1 MNYDITQ
8 IVSKEITDK
17 TLDLSIDFTEIALDQ
32 FISNS
37 VLSEIPIIKSLVSFY
52 NIKNSITHRHNT
64 KKILSF
70 FQEFNSKK
78 INDIKFNQFKHKFKT
93 DEKYQTQ
100 VTETIIL
107 LNERFLQVEK
117 SKILA
122 NLIIAY
128 IEDNLSWDEL
138 TDITIVLDNVQPKAF
153 LFLEKMS
160 KFEHWQSFDFNE
172 DICQGIILATGI
184 GYKDGSQLW
193 ITKTGQQLFNYGIK
207 PANII

>member
-93 DEKYQTQ
+93 DKKYQTQ

-122 NLIIAY
+122 NLIIAH

-138 TDITIVLDNVQPKAF
+138 TDITIVLDNIQPKAF
-153 LFLEKMS
+153 LFLEKLS
-160 KFEHWQSFDFNE
+160 KLDWNSFDFNK
-172 DICQGIILATGI
+172 DIGEGLILANGI
-184 GYKDGSQLW
+184 GYKSGSRLW
-193 ITKTGQQLFNYGIK
+193 ITEIGQQLFNYGIK